1 MLDYAIK
8 LADEIKQFPSYELS
22 LLKDF
27 DEFVLAFYFLQMRYS
42 YEEAIFKTQEMG
54 KGDDAISIVGG
65 LIGAAVGI
73 EGISADQRKK
83 VLRHDCSATRPKFL
97 SIKLNF

>member
-1 MLDYAIK
+1 M
-8 LADEIKQFPSYELS
+8 

-42 YEEAIFKTQEMG
+42 YEEAIYKTRKMG
-54 KGDDAISIVGG
+54 KGEDTASIVGG

-73 EGISADQRKK
+73 EGISAD
-83 VLRHDCSATRPKFL
+83 
-97 SIKLNF
+97 

>member
-1 MLDYAIK
+1 
-8 LADEIKQFPSYELS
+8 
-22 LLKDF
+22 
-27 DEFVLAFYFLQMRYS
+27 MRYS
-42 YEEAIFKTQEMG
+42 YEEVIYKTRKMG
-54 KGDDAISIVGG
+54 KSDDTASIVGG